1 MITLFYHHLLEIEPS
16 TISSW
21 IGSLGFPIVMAIGL
35 LWYLFK
41 VQKEL
46 EVKISDLTVV
56 MKQILEHIRKT
67 DGTNEKEDNE

>member
-56 MKQILEHIRKT
+56 MKQILEHIRKA
-67 DGTNEKEDNE
+67 DGIDEKEDNK

>member
-1 MITLFYHHLLEIEPS
+1 MNTLFYSGLLEVDA
-16 TISSW
+16 TTVSSW

-46 EVKISDLTVV
+46 EAKITELTVV
-56 MKQILEHIRKT
+56 MKQILEHIRKV
-67 DGTNEKEDNE
+67 DKIDDREDI

>member
-1 MITLFYHHLLEIEPS
+1 MITLFYHHLLEVEPS

-67 DGTNEKEDNE
+67 DGVNEKEDNE

>member
-1 MITLFYHHLLEIEPS
+1 MNTLFYSGLLEVDA
-16 TISSW
+16 TTVSSW

-46 EVKISDLTVV
+46 EVKITDLTMV
-56 MKQILEHIRKT
+56 MKQILEHIRKV
-67 DGTNEKEDNE
+67 DNDDDKENL

>member
-1 MITLFYHHLLEIEPS
+1 MITLFYHHLLEVEPS
-16 TISSW
+16 TISNW

-67 DGTNEKEDNE
+67 DGEDEKEDNE

>member
-1 MITLFYHHLLEIEPS
+1 MITLFYHHLIEVEPS
-16 TISSW
+16 QISSW

>member
-1 MITLFYHHLLEIEPS
+1 MNTLIFSGLLEVDATVVS
-16 TISSW
+16 NW

-46 EVKISDLTVV
+46 EAKITELTVV
-56 MKQILEHIRKT
+56 MKQILEHIRKSNSNT
-67 DGTNEKEDNE
+67 DKEDNE

>member
-67 DGTNEKEDNE
+67 DGVNEKEDNE

>member
-56 MKQILEHIRKT
+56 MKQILEHIRKS
-67 DGTNEKEDNE
+67 DGIDEKEDN